1 MGTRRIAVIF
11 AALACLAAPAGARA
25 EARMNF
31 VGPKSIYAKVG
42 LRSGDIVV
50 NIDGVVPKSGIEVGQ
65 LVHER
70 IGDGKAHKILV
81 RRGAENVTLE
91 FGR

>member
-1 MGTRRIAVIF
+1 MGTRRL
-11 AALACLAAPAGARA
+11 ALALASLAVLAAPALARA

-42 LRSGDIVV
+42 LRSGDIVI
-50 NIDGVVPKSGIEVGQ
+50 NIDGQVPKSGVEVGQ

-70 IGDGKAHKILV
+70 VDDGRAHKILI
-81 RRGAENVTLE
+81 RRDGAHVTLE
-91 FGR
+91 FGP